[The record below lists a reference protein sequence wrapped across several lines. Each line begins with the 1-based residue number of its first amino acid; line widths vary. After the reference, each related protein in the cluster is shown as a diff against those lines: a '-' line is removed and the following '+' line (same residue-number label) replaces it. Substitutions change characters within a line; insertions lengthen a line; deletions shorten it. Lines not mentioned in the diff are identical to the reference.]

1 MTLLE
6 NVSTAI
12 PATNYNNRMT
22 KLTTSLEGLELNIR
36 LGVSAKERQTPQLV
50 KISFYLHQPIL
61 PNVTI
66 DDNAEDYLCYNK
78 IAEMIQDYCANKEFR
93 VIEFLCY
100 QIHKLIKELA
110 PAEVKVKVVL
120 EKCKPDMK
128 FTVGYAK
135 CEYSDLV

>member
-1 MTLLE
+1 MLE

-12 PATNYNNRMT
+12 PATNYNNRMI
-22 KLTTSLEGLELNIR
+22 KLTTSLEGLELNIH
-36 LGVSAKERQTPQLV
+36 LGVSAKERQNAQLV

-61 PNVTI
+61 PNATI

-78 IAEMIQDYCANKEFR
+78 IAQMIKDYCADKEFK

-100 QIHKLIKELA
+100 QIHKLIKECV

-120 EKCKPDMK
+120 EKCKPDMN
-128 FTVGYAK
+128 FTVGSAK